1 MKILQVN
8 VRLSEGGAARI
19 AQTLEREL
27 ELLGHESFFLYGYG
41 HAGKKSEAHVNTKH
55 YKYTS
60 KFSAILNLISYR
72 LLGHEFLLFSKFG
85 EIKLRRIISKVD
97 VVHLHAVH
105 SYFLDYSILLKVL
118 TKAEVPIVWTMH
130 DQWVMTGRCAQPGTC
145 RSWVDGCLK
154 CPDLNAY
161 PPAYLDKAAR
171 NFLTKRKSIRLL
183 QMNSNLA
190 IVSCAKWLE
199 QELKQAGFTNI
210 TTITNSVDPQF
221 HEALSSQSAEFAG
234 DNLFVCRDLRD
245 QNKVDWGLLEEIS
258 RIDNQKLTVIGDHP
272 LKFIPG
278 VNFIPSSNSRDSMV
292 SLYKSHQ
299 RLVFSSRVDYYPLT
313 VIEALACGLEV
324 YAIDSFAAQEF
335 AWHPKMF
342 IFDSAKEM
350 LNDLKTLHKSQ
361 SSKNSLAA
369 RVDSDFSP
377 RRMAIQYEQ
386 IYQEL
391 LNRKLASK

>member
-19 AQTLEREL
+19 ALTLEREL

-41 HAGKKSEAHVNTKH
+41 FRGKKSKAHVNAKH
-55 YKYTS
+55 VKFTS
-60 KFSAILNLISYR
+60 KFSAVLNMLSYR
-72 LLGHEFLLFSKFG
+72 IQGHEFLLFSKFK

-118 TKAEVPIVWTMH
+118 IKAKVPIVWTMH

-145 RSWVDGCLK
+145 RSWIDGCLK

-161 PPAYLDKAAR
+161 PPAYFDNAAR
-171 NFLTKRKSIRLL
+171 NFLTKRKSIKSL
-183 QMNSNLA
+183 QMDSNLA
-190 IVSCAKWLE
+190 VVSCAKWLE
-199 QELKQAGFTNI
+199 LELKQAGFTNV
-210 TTITNSVDPQF
+210 TTITNSVDSQF
-221 HEALSSQSAEFAG
+221 QEALSNPSPEFAG

-245 QNKVDWGLLEEIS
+245 QNKVDWRLLEEIS
-258 RIDNQKLTVIGDHP
+258 RIDNQKLTVVGDYP
-272 LKFIPG
+272 FKLIPG
-278 VNFIPSSNSRDSMV
+278 VNFIPSSDSRDAMV

-299 RLVFSSRVDYYPLT
+299 RLIFSSRVDYYPLT
-313 VIEALACGLEV
+313 VIEALACGLDV

-342 IFDSAKEM
+342 IFDSVKEM
-350 LNDLKTLHKSQ
+350 LNDLKTLHKSHA
-361 SSKNSLAA
+361 SKDSHAA
-369 RVDSDFSP
+369 KVESDFSP

-391 LNRKLASK
+391 LNRKYRSK

>member
-72 LLGHEFLLFSKFG
+72 LLGHEFLLFSKFE

-145 RSWVDGCLK
+145 RSWVEGCLK

-171 NFLTKRKSIRLL
+171 NFLTKRKSIKSL
-183 QMNSNLA
+183 QMNTNLA

-199 QELKQAGFTNI
+199 QELKKAGFTNI

-272 LKFIPG
+272 LKIIPG

-350 LNDLKTLHKSQ
+350 LNDLKTLRKSQ

-391 LNRKLASK
+391 LNRKWASK

>member
-1 MKILQVN
+1 
-8 VRLSEGGAARI
+8 
-19 AQTLEREL
+19 
-27 ELLGHESFFLYGYG
+27 
-41 HAGKKSEAHVNTKH
+41 
-55 YKYTS
+55 
-60 KFSAILNLISYR
+60 
-72 LLGHEFLLFSKFG
+72 LFSKFE

-171 NFLTKRKSIRLL
+171 NFLAKRKSIRSL

-199 QELKQAGFTNI
+199 QELKLAGFTNI

-221 HEALSSQSAEFAG
+221 HEALSSQSAKFAG

-245 QNKVDWGLLEEIS
+245 HNKVDWGLLEEIS

-272 LKFIPG
+272 LKLIPG
-278 VNFIPSSNSRDSMV
+278 VNYIPSSNSRDSMV

-350 LNDLKTLHKSQ
+350 LNDLETLHKSQ
-361 SSKNSLAA
+361 ASKNSLAA

-377 RRMAIQYEQ
+377 RRMAIQYEE

-391 LNRKLASK
+391 LNRKWASK

>member
-8 VRLSEGGAARI
+8 VRLSEGGAAQI

-27 ELLGHESFFLYGYG
+27 ELLGHKSFFLYGYG
-41 HAGKKSEAHVNTKH
+41 PAGKKSKAHVNTKH
-55 YKYTS
+55 FKNTS

-72 LLGHEFLLFSKFG
+72 LLGHEFLLFSKFE

-130 DQWVMTGRCAQPGTC
+130 DQWIMTGRCAQPGTC

-171 NFLTKRKSIRLL
+171 NFLTKRKSIRSF

-210 TTITNSVDPQF
+210 TTITNSVDSQF
-221 HEALSSQSAEFAG
+221 HEALSSQSAKFAG

-272 LKFIPG
+272 LKLIPG

-361 SSKNSLAA
+361 ASKNSLAA

-377 RRMAIQYEQ
+377 RRMAIQYEE

-391 LNRKLASK
+391 LNRKWASK